1 MDKSS
6 KPSDEVKEQPLRENR
21 FPMCKNVCEI
31 LFYPIERFLQI
42 TKIRMDAHIY
52 IEVKLPFFS
61 MSIKLCIT
69 TIWIILYM
77 IHCYMRW

>member
-6 KPSDEVKEQPLRENR
+6 KTSDEVKDQTVRENR
-21 FPMCKNVCEI
+21 FPMYKNVCEM

-42 TKIRMDAHIY
+42 TKMRMDAHIY
-52 IEVKLPFFS
+52 IEVKFPFFS
-61 MSIKLCIT
+61 MSIKFCIT

-77 IHCYMRW
+77 IHSSMRW